1 MDGVRMRSAVLALAL
16 VSCTGDTPEVTN
28 PPGVLQVGVARVA
41 MPAPVGI
48 GTVGFGGFG
57 VSSEPSP
64 FSDIYPATDTI
75 HGHPEFKVVA
85 ISRGEGHEVVFVRS
99 DTVGVFQQLRQ
110 SVLDQVQERT
120 GRDLDDG
127 LVFAA
132 THTHSGPG
140 RIIDGGG
147 PFDLIADTFLPEH
160 YDRMVAA
167 VADGVVAAL
176 DDLAPGR
183 IGHAEVQIPDA
194 HSDRRCEDGLDYK
207 NSTVPLLVVE
217 QEGEVAAV
225 VMAYAIHG
233 TLLNI
238 DELTLSQDVSG
249 AIEQAVENRFD
260 VPVEALMFN
269 SWGADMAPSNPEMAL
284 EPGAVIPGQYQ
295 RMEVIGTVVADA
307 VEIGLMNITWED
319 APVIAAQ
326 THRFP
331 ISMSSLGYTGDD
343 EDVFD
348 YEYGGVYCGAN
359 RESDCDVSTTEDDLA
374 ENCIG
379 FTEDFPAPAQTLFTA
394 GQIGTTHFVTFPG
407 EPGTLLAESVLEQM
421 QGYDGVEQT
430 LFLGYGQD
438 YTGYSILSE
447 DWYQGG
453 YEASGALWG
462 PFQGDTFRDDA
473 IEAYRRYRS
482 PSRVE
487 ELITM
492 PPLPGFVTDY
502 TPRVPTTAVD
512 LGTALVDVPASVT
525 TLDVIEFTVAG
536 SDPWLGT
543 PIATLLT
550 DSGEPVLRPNGVAM
564 SSDDYTFWTTLVP
577 TPSYRESLNTTERS
591 FAWTFHLPASS
602 AVPGWPDLL
611 GSYKLSV
618 EIPTTD
624 GSQTVQSAVFEVT
637 EAD

>member
-1 MDGVRMRSAVLALAL
+1 MRGAVLALAL
-16 VSCTGDTPEVTN
+16 VGCTAEAPEVTN
-28 PPGVLQVGVARVA
+28 PPGDLQVGVARVA

-48 GTVGFGGFG
+48 GTVGFRGFG
-57 VSSEPSP
+57 LPSELSP
-64 FSDIYPATDTI
+64 FSDIYPATHTI
-75 HGHPEFKVVA
+75 HGHPEFKIVA
-85 ISRGEGHEVVFVRS
+85 VSRGEGHEVVFVRS
-99 DTVGVFQQLRQ
+99 DTIGVFQQLRQ
-110 SVLDQVQERT
+110 SILEQVQERT

-127 LVFAA
+127 LIFAA

-140 RIIDGGG
+140 RIIDAGG

-160 YDRMVAA
+160 YDRFAAA

-217 QEGEVAAV
+217 QEGDVAAV

-238 DELTLSQDVSG
+238 EELTLSQDVSG
-249 AIEQAVENRFD
+249 AIEQAVEDRFD

-269 SWGADMAPSNPEMAL
+269 SWGADMAPSDPEITLDSGVAL
-284 EPGAVIPGQYQ
+284 PGNYQ
-295 RMEVIGTVVADA
+295 RMEAIGTVVADA

-319 APVIAAQ
+319 TPVIAAQ

-331 ISMSSLGYTGDD
+331 ISMESLGYTGDD
-343 EDVFD
+343 EDLFD
-348 YEYGGVYCGAN
+348 YEFGGVYCGAN
-359 RESDCDVSTTEDDLA
+359 RESDCDASTTQDDLA
-374 ENCIG
+374 DACIG
-379 FTEDFPAPAQTLFTA
+379 FPEEFPAPAQTLFTA

-407 EPGTLLAESVLEQM
+407 EPGTLLAEAVLEQM
-421 QGYDGVEQT
+421 ETYDGVEQT
-430 LFLGYGQD
+430 LFFGYGQD

-473 IEAYRRYRS
+473 IEAYRRFRS

-487 ELITM
+487 QLIEF
-492 PPLPGFVTDY
+492 PPLPGFETDY
-502 TPRVPTTAVD
+502 TPRVPTTATA

-525 TLDVIEFTVAG
+525 TLETIEFTVAG
-536 SDPWLGT
+536 TDPWLGT
-543 PIATLLT
+543 PIATLMT
-550 DSGEPVLRPNGVAM
+550 ASGEPVLRPNGVAV
-564 SSDDYTFWTTLVP
+564 SSDDYTFWTTLAP
-577 TPSYRESLNTTERS
+577 SPSYRESLNASERS
-591 FAWTFHLPASS
+591 FAWTFHLPASR
-602 AVPGWPDLL
+602 AVPGWLDLL

-618 EIPTTD
+618 EIPMVD
-624 GSQTVQSAVFEVT
+624 GSQTVESGVFEVT
-637 EAD
+637 ATD